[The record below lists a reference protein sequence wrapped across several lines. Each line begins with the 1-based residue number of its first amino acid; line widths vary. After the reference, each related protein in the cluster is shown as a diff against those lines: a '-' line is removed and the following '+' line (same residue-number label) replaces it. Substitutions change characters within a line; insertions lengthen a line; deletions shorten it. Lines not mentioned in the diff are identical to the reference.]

1 VRLTNRESD
10 VLSSCLRWLTY
21 KGVWCWRQ
29 NQGAIP
35 LPGGGFRKFVGMKGV
50 SDILG
55 ILPQKVEVVGEPGP
69 ITFGNLLAVETK
81 RRGEKLRP
89 DQAEF
94 LATVNKLGGV
104 GVCVHSVDELE
115 AALAPFLDPPR
126 STPPASARLPRSGSG
141 TRPAAAA

>member
-1 VRLTNRESD
+1 MRLTNRESD

-35 LPGGGFRKFVGMKGV
+35 LPGGGFRKFVGLKGV

-69 ITFGNLLAVETK
+69 VTFGNFLAVETK
-81 RRGEKLRP
+81 RQGEKLRP

-94 LATVNKLGGV
+94 LATVNRLGGV

-126 STPPASARLPRSGSG
+126 PTPPASAARLTRSGGAS
-141 TRPAAAA
+141 RPAA